1 MRWEK
6 ESLARTQRMSTGF
19 RDIWDRLTGRYC
31 EIRRQNEFET
41 LKAMQRDRAKRDA
54 LIFRHLEERQSLHRQ
69 RALVRQEQMRR
80 VKRCIAISLI
90 T

>member
-6 ESLARTQRMSTGF
+6 ETLERTQRVSTGF
-19 RDIWDRLTGRYC
+19 RGTWDLDRHG

-41 LKAMQRDRAKRDA
+41 LKAMQRDRVEKDA
-54 LIFRHLEERQSLHRQ
+54 LIFRHLEERQTLHRQ
-69 RALVRQEQMRR
+69 RALARQDHAKQVETLTRTSPR
-80 VKRCIAISLI
+80 